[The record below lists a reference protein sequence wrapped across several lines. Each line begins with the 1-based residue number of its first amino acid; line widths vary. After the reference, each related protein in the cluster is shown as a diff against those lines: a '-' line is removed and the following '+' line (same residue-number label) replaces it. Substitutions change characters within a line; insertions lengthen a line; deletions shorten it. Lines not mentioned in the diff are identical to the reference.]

1 MNFLAHIHLSGPNQW
16 IQTGNFMAD
25 TVRGKDYLQHPI
37 EIQKGILL
45 HRAIDTFT
53 DAHPLFRSSTKRLHA
68 KYHHYSGVIVDIF
81 YDHFLAKNFH
91 DYSKISLAD
100 FTQNFYRFL
109 ENHSEALTE
118 KTQHLLPYM
127 VQHDWLFNYQYT
139 DGIAR
144 ILGQMDRR
152 IQRGTHMQE
161 SVLELQEF
169 YPEFEQEFRQFYHE
183 AQHFSTQKLQE
194 LCLLYPNS

>member
-53 DAHPLFRSSTKRLHA
+53 DAHSLFRSSTKRLHA

-91 DYSKISLAD
+91 DYSESSLAD

-109 ENHSEALTE
+109 ENHTEALTE

-127 VQHDWLFNYQYT
+127 VQQDWLFNYQYT

-152 IQRGTHMQE
+152 IQRETHMQDA
-161 SVLELQEF
+161 VQELQEF

-183 AQHFSTQKLQE
+183 VQQFSTQKLQE

>member
-1 MNFLAHIHLSGPNQW
+1 MNFLAHIHLSGPNPW

-25 TVRGKDYLQHPI
+25 TVRGKDYVQHPI

-68 KYHHYSGVIVDIF
+68 KYHHYSGVIVDVF

-91 DYSKISLAD
+91 DYSKSSLAD

-109 ENHSEALTE
+109 ENHTEALTE

-152 IQRGTHMQE
+152 IQRGTHMQDA
-161 SVLELQEF
+161 LQELQEF

>member
-1 MNFLAHIHLSGPNQW
+1 MNFLAHIHLSGPNLW

-53 DAHPLFRSSTKRLHA
+53 DAHPVFRRSTKRLHA

-81 YDHFLAKNFH
+81 YDHFLAKNFQ
-91 DYSKISLAD
+91 DYSAFSLAD
-100 FTQNFYRFL
+100 FTQHFYTFL
-109 ENHSEALTE
+109 QDNTAVLTE
-118 KTQHLLPYM
+118 KTQQMLPYM
-127 VQHDWLFNYQYT
+127 VQQDWLFNYQYT
-139 DGIAR
+139 EGIAR

-152 IQRGTHMQE
+152 IQRGTQMQN
-161 SVLELQEF
+161 SVHELQEF
-169 YPEFEQEFRQFYHE
+169 YPEFEQEFRQFYQE
-183 AQHFSTQKLQE
+183 VQQFSTQKLQE
-194 LCLLYPNS
+194 LCVLYPNV

>member
-1 MNFLAHIHLSGPNQW
+1 LNFLAHIHLSGPNQW

-91 DYSKISLAD
+91 DYSESSLAD

-109 ENHSEALTE
+109 ENHTEALTE
-118 KTQHLLPYM
+118 KTQHMLPYM
-127 VQHDWLFNYQYT
+127 VQQDWLFNYQYT
-139 DGIAR
+139 EGIAR

-152 IQRGTHMQE
+152 IQRGTHMQDA
-161 SVLELQEF
+161 VQELQEF

-183 AQHFSTQKLQE
+183 VQLFSTQKLQE
-194 LCLLYPNS
+194 LCLLYPNL